1 MMKKILL
8 LFIALLISICMSGQ
22 QKNNAISGDLIIFHA
37 GSLSVPFKEIAA
49 EFNKLYPKV
58 KILMESAGSVASARK
73 ITDLNR
79 PCDILASSDY
89 GVIDNMLIP
98 KYADWNIKFVS
109 NELSIVY
116 QEKSRLASQINSK
129 NWFEILMKKEIA
141 FGRADPNADPC
152 GYRTVMSLQLAEK
165 YYKKPGLAKM
175 ISDKDQNYIRPK
187 EVDLLAILESGSIDY
202 IFLYRSVA
210 IQHNLKYIILPD
222 EINLKSMG
230 LAAQYAKATAEINGK
245 EPGKKETVKGEPM
258 VYGITMLRDAPNKPA
273 AIAFLQFL
281 LSKEKGMKI
290 MEKDGQP
297 SVLPMPTKNYDKLP
311 KELKTFATPGK

>member
-1 MMKKILL
+1 
-8 LFIALLISICMSGQ
+8 MSGQ
-22 QKNNAISGDLIIFHA
+22 QKSDKISGDLIIFHA

-49 EFNKLYPKV
+49 EFNKLYPDVKV
-58 KILMESAGSVASARK
+58 LMESAGSVASARK

-116 QEKSRLASQINSK
+116 QEKSRLAGQISSK
-129 NWFEILMKKEIA
+129 NWFDILMKKEVA
-141 FGRADPNADPC
+141 YGRADPNADPC

-187 EVDLLAILESGSIDY
+187 EVDLIAILESGSIDY

-210 IQHNLKYIILPD
+210 IQHHLKYITLPD
-222 EINLKSMG
+222 EINLKNIDF
-230 LAAQYAKATAEINGK
+230 AAQYATATLEINGK
-245 EPGKKETVKGEPM
+245 EPGKKEIIKGEPM
-258 VYGITMLRDAPNKPA
+258 VYSITMLSNAPNKPA
-273 AIAFLQFL
+273 AIKFLQFL
-281 LSKEKGMKI
+281 LSREKGMKI
-290 MEKDGQP
+290 MEKDGQS
-297 SVLPMPTKNYDKLP
+297 SVIPMATQNYDKLP
-311 KELKTFATPGK
+311 KELKSFAKPGK

>member
-1 MMKKILL
+1 MKKVILL
-8 LFIALLISICMSGQ
+8 LTAVLIGFIMNAQ
-22 QKNNAISGDLIIFHA
+22 QKPTTISGDLIIFHA

-49 EFNKLYPKV
+49 EFNKLYPDVKV
-58 KILMESAGSVASARK
+58 LMESAGSVASARK

-116 QEKSRLASQINSK
+116 QEKSRLAGQISSK
-129 NWFEILMKKEIA
+129 NWFDILMKKEVA
-141 FGRADPNADPC
+141 YGRADPNADPC

-187 EVDLLAILESGSIDY
+187 EVDLIAILESGSIDY

-210 IQHNLKYIILPD
+210 IQHHLKYITLPD
-222 EINLKSMG
+222 EINLKNIDF
-230 LAAQYAKATAEINGK
+230 AAQYATATLEINGK
-245 EPGKKETVKGEPM
+245 EPGKKEIIKGEPM
-258 VYGITMLRDAPNKPA
+258 VYSITMLSNAPNKPA
-273 AIAFLQFL
+273 AIKFLQFL
-281 LSKEKGMKI
+281 LSREKGMKI
-290 MEKDGQP
+290 MEKDGQS
-297 SVLPMPTKNYDKLP
+297 SVIPMATQNYDKLP
-311 KELKTFATPGK
+311 KELKSFAKPGK